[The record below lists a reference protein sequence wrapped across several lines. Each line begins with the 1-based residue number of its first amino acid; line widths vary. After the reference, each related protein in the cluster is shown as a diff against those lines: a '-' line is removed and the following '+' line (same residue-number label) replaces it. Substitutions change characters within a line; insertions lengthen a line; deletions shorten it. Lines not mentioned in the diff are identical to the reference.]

1 MVPVLSQALC
11 GFWVELDC
19 SRLWCRGI
27 IIDQVPQA
35 WPQLLPGPLFHHHYA
50 WGPVS
55 ATGDTSRIWLWKWE
69 LEEGAG
75 PRSCPPAPRSEW
87 GVASRLLQ
95 AAPIFEA
102 SQVALV
108 VNNPPTMQKLQ
119 EPWVPSL
126 GQEDPLKEEMASHSS
141 ILA

>member
-1 MVPVLSQALC
+1 MPVLSQALC

-69 LEEGAG
+69 LEEGQG
-75 PRSCPPAPRSEW
+75 PDPVPQLPGLSEGLPPAF
-87 GVASRLLQ
+87 SRLL
-95 AAPIFEA
+95 
-102 SQVALV
+102 LK
-108 VNNPPTMQKLQ
+108 PTVGRPTGFQ
-119 EPWVPSL
+119 
-126 GQEDPLKEEMASHSS
+126 
-141 ILA
+141 